1 MIEFRIDD
9 DGKVDAVVN
18 TENPIDFVAQSY
30 AMLCILTDNWKK
42 FMNNAGYTDNFTFGD
57 MLDVLN
63 SFTQEYQPDDNIN
76 LFKNISIDY
85 DDNRG
90 YRFKIENEPDKI
102 IVFPTKEIKS

>member
-1 MIEFRIDD
+1 
-9 DGKVDAVVN
+9 
-18 TENPIDFVAQSY
+18 
-30 AMLCILTDNWKK
+30 
-42 FMNNAGYTDNFTFGD
+42 

-102 IVFPTKEIKS
+102 IIFPTKEIKS